1 MLSAEFYLYNNN
13 VLYFKYTVI
22 TNTLITE
29 IDSSI
34 LFIITRVNIPFLS
47 LQNYLMISFGTTLS
61 RINILQVKT
70 YPVMHKFLYIFHKF
84 DILLWIKAA
93 PNLLS

>member
-1 MLSAEFYLYNNN
+1 MLLAEFYLYNNN

-34 LFIITRVNIPFLS
+34 FFIITRVNIPFLS
-47 LQNYLMISFGTTLS
+47 LQNICE
-61 RINILQVKT
+61 V
-70 YPVMHKFLYIFHKF
+70 
-84 DILLWIKAA
+84 
-93 PNLLS
+93 